1 MDKLRGFV
9 LARHQQ
15 DRDDGVEL
23 RYWLRTDNGASLIAV
38 NKQDCVFF
46 VLETQ
51 LEQIRILLSGFRGWR
66 IESLALTDLN
76 HKAVCGLYCNSLS
89 LQRSIIE
96 HLTTHRIAMM
106 EEDIR
111 PVDRYLMERFIYGGV
126 EVLNPASQQPRLRA
140 LDYQPDFR
148 VLSIDIE
155 TSMRADKIHSIGL
168 YGKELSLVLMR
179 GEGKAAEN
187 VRYYPDEKALLQALI
202 YQIATYDPDIF
213 IGWNLVG
220 FDFRVLA
227 ERAKALNV
235 HLTLGR
241 DQQPLRVLQSE
252 LGKWYARLEG
262 RLVIDGI
269 DTLKGATYHFESY
282 SLEYVSQQLF
292 KRGKLIHQPND
303 RGAEIQR
310 LYREDKAALAR
321 YNLEDCKLVV
331 DIFEETRL
339 LEYLIERTRLTGLSL
354 DKVGG
359 SAAAFDFQY
368 LPRLHRAGY
377 VAPEYASGSFDLDI
391 PGGFVMESQ
400 PGLFQHVLVLDFK
413 SLYPSIIRT
422 FKIDPAGMAFGLN
435 GHADTQDLIPGFHG
449 AIFSKTRAIL
459 PTIIEELWTARDKA
473 KANQNKPLSQAIKI
487 IMNAFYGVLG
497 SNVCRFFDQRLAG
510 SITLRG
516 HQILQQTRDEIERE
530 FGYKVIYGDTDSV
543 FVLLDESATDETAD
557 SRGEALASHLNHW
570 WAEQV
575 EQRFSTPCYLEL
587 EYETHFT
594 QFLMPKMRHSE
605 KGSKKRYAGLQREA
619 NGDTKLVFKG
629 LETVRSDWTPLARD
643 IQQRV
648 YEAVFRNQPYRS
660 MIVGLVTQLRRGEL
674 NDQLVYRRRLR
685 QPLAAYQRMK
695 PPHVQAAIKAEIF
708 WQSKQRE
715 SPYQPGQHVSYVMT
729 VNGAE
734 PIEAVR
740 SPIDYEHYIEKQLRP
755 VVDAI
760 LCFKGESL
768 DDLIQTQQDLFS

>member
-1 MDKLRGFV
+1 METLRGFV

-23 RYWLRTDNGASLIAV
+23 RYWIKHADGVSLIKV
-38 NKQDCVFF
+38 GQQQSVFF
-46 VLETQ
+46 VLSEHV
-51 LEQIRILLSGFRGWR
+51 EQIVDALKDLTGWR
-66 IESLALTDLN
+66 LEALALKDLN
-76 HKAVCGLYCNSLS
+76 QRAVHGLYSNTLK
-89 LQRSIIE
+89 LQRQIIE
-96 HLTTHRIAMM
+96 RLASHHIAMM

-111 PVDRYLMERFIYGGV
+111 PVDRYLMERFIFGGV
-126 EVLNPASQQPRLRA
+126 EVLDPAGSTPKLRPY
-140 LDYQPDFR
+140 DYLPDLN

-155 TSMRADKIHSIGL
+155 TSMSGNKIHSIGL
-168 YGKELSLVLMR
+168 YAKGLSLVLMR
-179 GEGKAAEN
+179 GEGEGHEQL
-187 VRYYPDEKALLQALI
+187 RFYPDERALLQAFV
-202 YQIATYDPDIF
+202 YQVSIYDPDIF
-213 IGWNLVG
+213 IGWNVVG

-227 ERAKALNV
+227 DRAQALNV
-235 HLTLGR
+235 ALTLGR
-241 DQQPLRVLQSE
+241 DNQTLRVHQSE
-252 LGKWYARLEG
+252 LGKWYVRLEG
-262 RLVIDGI
+262 RLVVDGI
-269 DTLKGATYHFESY
+269 DTLKGATVHFESY
-282 SLEYVSQQLF
+282 ALEYVAQKLF

-310 LYREDKAALAR
+310 LYREDKPALAR

-339 LEYLIERTRLTGLSL
+339 LEYLVERTRLTGLSL

-368 LPRLHRAGY
+368 LPRLHREGY
-377 VAPEYASGSFDLDI
+377 VAPRYASGSFNLDI
-391 PGGFVMESQ
+391 PGGFVMESD
-400 PGLFQHVLVLDFK
+400 PGLYEHVLVLDFK

-422 FKIDPAGMAFGLN
+422 FKIDPAGMATGLQ
-435 GHADTQDLIPGFHG
+435 GGTSEQDLIPGFHG
-449 AIFSKTRAIL
+449 AIFSKSRAIL

-473 KANQNKPLSQAIKI
+473 KLKQNKPLSQAIKI

-516 HQILQQTRDEIERE
+516 HQILQQTRDEIEKT

-543 FVLLDESATDETAD
+543 FVLLDTSVTDETAD
-557 SRGEALASHLNHW
+557 QRGEALARHLNHW

-594 QFLMPKMRHSE
+594 RFLMPRMRHSE

-619 NGDTKLVFKG
+619 SGETKLVFKG

-643 IQQRV
+643 MQQRL
-648 YEAVFRNQPYRS
+648 YEAVFRDQPYRS
-660 MIVGLVTQLRRGEL
+660 MIIGLVDQLRRGEL
-674 NDQLVYRRRLR
+674 NDQLTYRRRLR
-685 QPLAAYQRMK
+685 QPLASYQRMK
-695 PPHVQAAIKAEIF
+695 PPHVQAAIKAELF
-708 WQSKQRE
+708 WKSKQRE

-740 SPIDYEHYIEKQLRP
+740 SPIDYEHYIDKQLRP

-760 LCFKGESL
+760 LCFKHESL
-768 DDLIQTQQDLFS
+768 DDLIEAQQDLFS